1 MYDSAIIKI
10 CSGKGGNGAIS
21 GRREKFVPKGGPDG
35 GDGGDGGSVLF
46 RCDANEGTLI
56 KFKYR
61 RVITAGDGGHGR
73 GGLKHG
79 KKGED
84 VLITLP
90 VGTEVWEAG
99 SDSRLVMEL
108 LAPGT
113 VVEVARGGTGGR
125 GNARFRTSTNRFP
138 LLAEAGEQGK
148 SYELRLEL
156 KMLADVGIVGA
167 PNAGKSSL
175 LAALTNATPRIAE
188 FPFSSIDPCLG
199 VAEHKGQP
207 IVLADIPGL
216 IEGAHEGA
224 GLGHEFLKHIERT
237 RVLVHVV
244 DVAADDS
251 ADAYRQVRGELEAY
265 GGDLGKKPEIVAINK
280 IDIPEAG
287 RRCAGLVEE
296 LTGVAKSVH
305 CISAVARQ
313 GLQRLLDNVVQAL
326 AESGRASEETGGR
339 VRDSAEPV
347 VLRPRPVDE
356 RPTVQKRGGRFEVS
370 CTAAERIAAMVD
382 PGNWDARIQLHD
394 QLRRLGVLD
403 ALEKAGIR
411 EGQVLRIG
419 KLEWEWQ

>member
-1 MYDSAIIKI
+1 M
-10 CSGKGGNGAIS
+10 
-21 GRREKFVPKGGPDG
+21 
-35 GDGGDGGSVLF
+35 F
-46 RCDANEGTLI
+46 R
-56 KFKYR
+56 YR
-61 RVITAGDGGHGR
+61 RVITAGNGGHGK

-84 VLITLP
+84 VLVTLP
-90 VGTEVWEAG
+90 VGTEVWQG
-99 SDSRLVMEL
+99 GVNRRLIMEL
-108 LAPGT
+108 LEPGM
-113 VVEVARGGTGGR
+113 VVQAARGGTGGR
-125 GNARFRTSTNRFP
+125 GNARFRTSINRFP

-148 SYELRLEL
+148 NLELRLEL
-156 KMLADVGIVGA
+156 KLLADVGIVGA

-199 VAEHKGQP
+199 VAEHRGQP

-216 IEGAHEGA
+216 IEGAHKGA
-224 GLGHEFLKHIERT
+224 GLGHEFLKHVERT

-244 DVAADDS
+244 DAAADDGV
-251 ADAYRQVRGELEAY
+251 DAYRQVRGELEAY
-265 GGDLGKKPEIVAINK
+265 DGDLGKKPEIVAINK

-287 RRCAGLVEE
+287 RRCTGLVEE
-296 LTGVAKSVH
+296 LAGNAKSVH

-313 GLQRLLDNVVQAL
+313 GLESLLDNVVQTVVEA
-326 AESGRASEETGGR
+326 SHPSEETGER

-356 RPTVQKRGGRFEVS
+356 RPTVQKRSGCYEVS

-382 PGNWDARIQLHD
+382 PGNWDARMQLYD

-403 ALEKAGIR
+403 ALEKAGIH
-411 EGQVLRIG
+411 EGQVFRIG